1 MRKTASL
8 LLVLVVSILCLNAQG
23 KSNSII
29 LNTQNSTSQVVAGKV
44 PQFSFLLPEMAG
56 TLRLGIILGNE
67 SRWPEQLKSN
77 SFSNKKGL
85 LTYEYKDALLG
96 KGLLRVKALAT
107 TVSDGF
113 ILEVSTENTPDGLQ
127 LFWACGAASGK
138 TIAANEAGLKPEYC
152 KDNVFVVER
161 NDVTIF
167 YGESMKLKT
176 INLLFPVETE
186 SILSDAH
193 QQTSPLAFLKSGKK
207 TDAPALTGKF
217 SLVPNK
223 KYYICVYRQTKD
235 ADYNYSHL
243 EALFNKLISK

>member
-1 MRKTASL
+1 MKKASTL
-8 LLVLVVSILCLNAQG
+8 LLVLALSILCLNAQA
-23 KSNSII
+23 KSNPII
-29 LNTQNSTSQVVAGKV
+29 LKTQNTTSQVVAGKV
-44 PQFSFLLPEMAG
+44 PQFSFLIPEMAG
-56 TLRLGIILGNE
+56 TLRLGIISGNE

-77 SFSNKKGL
+77 SFSDKSGI

-96 KGLLRVKALAT
+96 KGALRIKAAAT
-107 TVSDGF
+107 TASDGL
-113 ILEVSTENTPDGLQ
+113 ILEVSTENVPEGLQ

-138 TIAANEAGLKPEYC
+138 TIVANEAGFKPEFC
-152 KDNVFVVER
+152 KDNIFVVER
-161 NDVTIF
+161 NDVTVF

-176 INLLFPVETE
+176 VNLLFPVETE

-193 QQTSPLAFLKSGKK
+193 QQSSPLAFFKSGKK

-217 SLVPNK
+217 ALVPNK

-243 EALFNKLISK
+243 EEVFKNAVK

>member
-1 MRKTASL
+1 MRKIASL
-8 LLVLVVSILCLNAQG
+8 LCLLVVSISCLKAQG
-23 KSNSII
+23 KPTPIT
-29 LNTQNSTSQVVAGKV
+29 LKTQNPTSQIVAGKV
-44 PQFSFLLPEMAG
+44 PQFSFLFPEMAG
-56 TLRLGIILGNE
+56 TLRLGIISGNE

-77 SFSNKKGL
+77 TFSNKNGFL
-85 LTYEYKDALLG
+85 IYEYKDVLLG
-96 KGLLRVKALAT
+96 KGTLRVKSVPT
-107 TVSDGF
+107 TVSDGLV
-113 ILEVSTENTPDGLQ
+113 LEVSAENAPEGLQ

-193 QQTSPLAFLKSGKK
+193 QQTSPLAFFKSGKK

-223 KYYICVYRQTKD
+223 KYYICIYRQTKE

-243 EALFNKLISK
+243 EGVFNKAIQK